1 MPSISVVF
9 QPAMFDF
16 RRINQQNPLKS
27 MNYINPLKSI
37 LQIHSN
43 PLKSII
49 FKKKK
54 HSNP

>member
-1 MPSISVVF
+1 MPSTSVVF

-16 RRINQQNPLKS
+16 RRINQQNPLKP
-27 MNYINPLKSI
+27 MNYINPL
-37 LQIHSN
+37 LFHSTN

-49 FKKKK
+49 LKLKKK